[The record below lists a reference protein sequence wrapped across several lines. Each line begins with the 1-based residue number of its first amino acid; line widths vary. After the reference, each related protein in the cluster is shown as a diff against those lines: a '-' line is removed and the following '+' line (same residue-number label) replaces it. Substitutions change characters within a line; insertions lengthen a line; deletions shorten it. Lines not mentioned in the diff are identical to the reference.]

1 MSAAS
6 ILPHPTRNGNAVTVT
21 QGVNHRS
28 NTRQVMATTGE
39 AMPPTMPLRYLGYHR
54 DTVSVV
60 GVCPLLAQFPE
71 FNDAA
76 ATVVVRHPT
85 GYLVGGDGG
94 DVHGGAWLWRRRIN
108 QEHSSR
114 MLQQRTFGGWPGQAG
129 ERPAGQPLGVPDS
142 AELAPRLI
150 LCAAPLLRS
159 HQRTPHPTDF
169 FCVDTVAL
177 RRFHVLFFIEVH
189 SRRVHLAAITTNPT
203 ATWTAQFVAHYN
215 EHRPHRS
222 LGQRAPRDQHDAT
235 VIELGCPIHRT
246 TTCAGLINEYRRAA

>member
-39 AMPPTMPLRYLGYHR
+39 AMPPTMPVEVLGLPSRHGEPW
-54 DTVSVV
+54 SVFAH
-60 GVCPLLAQFPE
+60 CLHSSRE

-142 AELAPRLI
+142 
-150 LCAAPLLRS
+150 
-159 HQRTPHPTDF
+159 TN
-169 FCVDTVAL
+169 
-177 RRFHVLFFIEVH
+177 
-189 SRRVHLAAITTNPT
+189 TT
-203 ATWTAQFVAHYN
+203 
-215 EHRPHRS
+215 
-222 LGQRAPRDQHDAT
+222 RA
-235 VIELGCPIHRT
+235 
-246 TTCAGLINEYRRAA
+246 